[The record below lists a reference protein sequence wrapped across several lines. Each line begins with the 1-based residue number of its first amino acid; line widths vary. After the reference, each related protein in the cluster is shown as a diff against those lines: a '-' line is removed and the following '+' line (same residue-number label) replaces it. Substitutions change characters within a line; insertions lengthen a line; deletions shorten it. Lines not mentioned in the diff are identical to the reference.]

1 MPTLVNTARSVR
13 RSYFGGLPRAFW
25 LLFSGQLVNRIG
37 GMVLP
42 FLVFYLDDVGLGA
55 AEMGAVVAA
64 VGLGD
69 LIGHPIGGSLADR
82 VGRRFTAVTGM
93 VGVAASLAALGVA
106 SGFWP
111 LAATATA
118 LGAFS
123 AVPRPAIAALV
134 TDLVDPAR
142 RTQAFGLLYWAI
154 NLGAAVAGVSAAVL
168 APIGFWL
175 LFLVDG
181 LTCATFALILR
192 VGLPRDR
199 PPPGRSREAS
209 PGYAVV
215 LRDRLL
221 VAFVLLV
228 LAYSVVFGQMQF
240 GLPLALRD
248 DELPASWFGAL
259 YTLNALL
266 VTLLQP
272 GLTAWLSRFEH
283 MRVLATSWLT
293 VAVGLSLTGLADTVW
308 QYAATVVLWT
318 LGEIGAASFAAALV
332 AELAP
337 PGAHGRYQAALGW
350 AMGMSRL
357 VSPVLAGFVYTTFGA
372 SALWTGCLALG
383 ASSAIGGVLLGPAV
397 RRRKHRDATEP
408 GTGASRRSPTADR
421 HTDNEEAADHADT
434 HGRSR

>member
-1 MPTLVNTARSVR
+1 MQSVVISVR
-13 RSYFGGLPRAFW
+13 ALGRSYFGGLPRSFW
-25 LLFSGQLVNRIG
+25 LMFSGQLVNRVG

-69 LIGHPIGGSLADR
+69 LLGHPVGGALADR

-93 VGVAASLAALGVA
+93 IGVAASLGALGVA

-123 AVPRPAIAALV
+123 AIPRPAIAALV
-134 TDLVDPAR
+134 TDLVDPVHRAR
-142 RTQAFGLLYWAI
+142 AFGLLYWAI

-181 LTCATFALILR
+181 LSCAAFALILR
-192 VGLPRDR
+192 IGLPRDR
-199 PPPGRSREAS
+199 PRPTRAGSTS
-209 PGYAVV
+209 LGYGVV
-215 LRDRLL
+215 VRDRMLVTFALL
-221 VAFVLLV
+221 VV
-228 LAYSVVFGQMQF
+228 AYSVVFGQMQF

-248 DELPASWFGAL
+248 DGLPASWFGAL

-272 GLTAWLSRFEH
+272 GMTAWLSRFEH
-283 MRVLATSWLT
+283 MHVLAASWLT
-293 VAVGLSLTGLADTVW
+293 VAVGLSLTGLADAVW
-308 QYAATVVLWT
+308 QYAATVVVWT
-318 LGEIGAASFAAALV
+318 LGEIGGASFAAALV
-332 AELAP
+332 ADLAP
-337 PGAHGRYQAALGW
+337 HGAHGRYQAALGW
-350 AMGMSRL
+350 AIGMSRFL
-357 VSPVLAGFVYTTFGA
+357 SPVLAGFVYTSLGA
-372 SALWTGCLALG
+372 PALWWGCAALG
-383 ASSAIGGVLLGPAV
+383 AASSLGGVLLAPAV
-397 RRRKHRDATEP
+397 RRRKARQPDSP
-408 GTGASRRSPTADR
+408 RSEHAPEPTA
-421 HTDNEEAADHADT
+421 
-434 HGRSR
+434 